1 MARSLLTIIQPGR
14 ASQLLSRYV
23 PEYIDFHRSVIPG
36 SEPVTAST
44 PKPPSLI
51 FGSVTTADIT
61 ENIMAVLNMKA
72 LSDEE
77 LARVVLR
84 PEDVRIM
91 QKEESGLAGDAERI
105 KALGE
110 YTVIIQIK
118 GGDAVERTV
127 RVLEQA

>member
-1 MARSLLTIIQPGR
+1 MGRRLLTTIQPGR
-14 ASQLLSRYV
+14 ASQLLSRHV
-23 PEYIDFHRSVIPG
+23 PEHIDFYRSVIPG
-36 SEPVTAST
+36 SEPITAPT
-44 PKPPSLI
+44 PKSPSLI

-61 ENIMAVLNMKA
+61 ENITAVLNMKA

-91 QKEESGLAGDAERI
+91 QKEESDLAGDAERI

-110 YTVIIQIK
+110 YRVIIQIK

-127 RVLEQA
+127 RVLEQV